1 MQLNWLMALSY
12 TMTNFRKKLSLLIA
26 LKYEMLNWK
35 IWKNQAITL
44 RLCQTNQCSIIVK
57 TIFVGIS
64 EDKLAINFKQKWT
77 S

>member
-1 MQLNWLMALSY
+1 
-12 TMTNFRKKLSLLIA
+12 
-26 LKYEMLNWK
+26 MLNWK

-57 TIFVGIS
+57 TISVGIS